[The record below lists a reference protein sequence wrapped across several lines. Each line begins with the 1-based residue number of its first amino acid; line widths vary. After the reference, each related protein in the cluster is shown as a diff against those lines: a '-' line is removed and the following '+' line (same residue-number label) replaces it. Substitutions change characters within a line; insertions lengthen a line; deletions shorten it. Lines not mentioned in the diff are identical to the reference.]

1 MNLLVTFFNKPL
13 LLGAFIVIPFVFFLL
28 NLIFKNGFRAS
39 AKDAIT
45 TAFCIYLMY
54 ILTNNFGSLLS
65 EFAKVIALKLELTSS
80 YTDISQSVAITVSQ
94 TSQSGFY
101 ILPFAL
107 LLNLIL
113 LLCGCV
119 RTFNL
124 DFWSI
129 WIASFAGGMAEI
141 ITGKLSYGLI
151 VTGAVVIVTLVISD
165 SMYSKVE
172 KYCNLPSITFSN
184 NVAVSFAPIGGIISK
199 ISSFLP
205 QALQKDITLGY
216 INKKIGYFGKP
227 TFISTIVVFITFI
240 ICGGDFVTSVQMAI
254 TMGAYIFIL
263 PRIMIFLSDSLKELS
278 QGLKKFSSEKFGL
291 IGNINLALP
300 IYCGLGNPAALVL
313 SVICVPIVLGLVKIF
328 NFNTYIP
335 FENFMYLPYIMLI
348 LVLLCRGGI
357 IKTIISAIISY
368 FTLAFVSQSM
378 AGVVTKKLEIIN
390 PELYMNKGAFTTF
403 YGVTPL
409 SYITNHLTTFGI
421 TGLAIIIVITILL
434 LIWNYNRLTG
444 HVKRYIK
451 KKIELRPSNI
461 DKIEEEKVNEKLELK
476 IAVEEKV
483 IEKAKKRAEKHR
495 KNKEIDVNNINSY
508 DTTAK
513 NLPNNKEDVNN
524 NVDVQ
529 KAEKKLEENNEKII
543 QEKNNEDIDNNNE
556 KDVSENKTVEN
567 KDNFSQTN
575 TNKHGKYS
583 GNKNKNK
590 QNNK

>member
-13 LLGAFIVIPFVFFLL
+13 LLGAFIVIPFILFLL
-28 NLIFKNGFRAS
+28 NLILKNGFKAS
-39 AKDAIT
+39 AKDSIT

-65 EFAKVIALKLELTSS
+65 EFGKVIALKLELTSS
-80 YTDISQSVAITVSQ
+80 YTDISQSVAMTVSQ

-101 ILPFAL
+101 ILPFAI

-113 LLCGCV
+113 LLCGCI

-165 SMYSKVE
+165 SMYSDVE

-199 ISSFLP
+199 IFSFLP
-205 QALQKDITLGY
+205 KVLQKDITLGY
-216 INKKIGYFGKP
+216 INKKIGYWGKP
-227 TFISTIVVFITFI
+227 TFLSTIVVFITLL
-240 ICGGDFVTSVQMAI
+240 ICSGDFITSIQMAI

-263 PRIMIFLSDSLKELS
+263 PRIMIFLSDSLKAFS
-278 QGLKKFSSEKFGL
+278 QGLKTFSSEKFGL

-313 SVICVPIVLGLVKIF
+313 SVICVPIVLVFVKIF
-328 NFNTYIP
+328 NFTTYIP

-348 LVLLCRGGI
+348 LVLICRGGI

-368 FTLAFVSQSM
+368 FTLTFVSQSM

-390 PELYMNKGAFTTF
+390 PELYANKGAFTTF
-403 YGVTPL
+403 YGVTPF
-409 SYITNHLTTFGI
+409 SYITNHLITFGI

-444 HVKRYIK
+444 YVKKYIK
-451 KKIELRPSNI
+451 KTNELRPSNI
-461 DKIEEEKVNEKLELK
+461 DKIEEEKENKKLELK
-476 IAVEEKV
+476 RAVEEKI
-483 IEKAKKRAEKHR
+483 IEKTKKQAEKHH
-495 KNKEIDVNNINSY
+495 KNIEIALNKINS
-508 DTTAK
+508 DDVTVK
-513 NLPNNKEDVNN
+513 NLPNNKD
-524 NVDVQ
+524 DVQ
-529 KAEKKLEENNEKII
+529 EGEEKLKEKYEEII
-543 QEKNNEDIDNNNE
+543 QEKNNEPIENNNE
-556 KDVSENKTVEN
+556 KAVSENKTVEN

-590 QNNK
+590 NRQNNK